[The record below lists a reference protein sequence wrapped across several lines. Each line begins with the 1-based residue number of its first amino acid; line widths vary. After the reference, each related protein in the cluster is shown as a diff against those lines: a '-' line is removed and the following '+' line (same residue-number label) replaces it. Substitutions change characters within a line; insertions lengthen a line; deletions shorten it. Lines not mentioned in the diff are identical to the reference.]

1 MQSVTAD
8 AGRKLLTALEKREVG
23 FPIRIIGEDHFVH
36 ALLAAQNA
44 FWRQQTQ
51 KTSSFP
57 WDEILAAL
65 LAPLREDGVMYE
77 YSISKA
83 MVSVHL
89 PKKPKERLCTIRF
102 GQWADLNS
110 HSGHFD

>member
-1 MQSVTAD
+1 MTAD